1 MALVRKVGAGVALP
15 FLRGTPATSVE
26 ERVRS
31 HEQGPPTSP
40 WSARPPSPPRARPLR
55 GRQGRIDLSQLYES
69 SFRSKECRCCMS
81 RSGASRSQ
89 RLIREAFICDRP
101 YHRSHGRGPERMGP
115 PHRPPVQGQGAG
127 FEWLQELQVGSGGR
141 FEACGVEG
149 LEGPKGGVGRPLPD
163 LIVRFACREAEE
175 HADAFQRH
183 LLSHNIM
190 KVGVPPE
197 RQGAEIWLN
206 YPNIQEDAIE
216 RIVREAHPW
225 CLDRALSLLRSS
237 GQGGDSRATVLLI
250 ADLAKVM
257 E

>member
-1 MALVRKVGAGVALP
+1 M
-15 FLRGTPATSVE
+15 
-26 ERVRS
+26 
-31 HEQGPPTSP
+31 
-40 WSARPPSPPRARPLR
+40 
-55 GRQGRIDLSQLYES
+55 
-69 SFRSKECRCCMS
+69 
-81 RSGASRSQ
+81 
-89 RLIREAFICDRP
+89 
-101 YHRSHGRGPERMGP
+101 
-115 PHRPPVQGQGAG
+115 
-127 FEWLQELQVGSGGR
+127 
-141 FEACGVEG
+141 
-149 LEGPKGGVGRPLPD
+149 PD

-216 RIVREAHPW
+216 RSIREAHPW
-225 CLDRALSLLRSS
+225 CLDRALGLLRSS

-257 E
+257 G